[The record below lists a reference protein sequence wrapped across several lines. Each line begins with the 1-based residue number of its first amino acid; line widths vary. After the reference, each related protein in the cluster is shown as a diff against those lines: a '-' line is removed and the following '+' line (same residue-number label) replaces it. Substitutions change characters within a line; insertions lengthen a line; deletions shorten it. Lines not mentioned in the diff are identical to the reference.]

1 MEKDGFGTYTLVLK
15 SKEMTQTD
23 VNHFSSKYGSI
34 SKLHPTSQNK
44 YYISYSEKAV
54 AENAL
59 KILKMAGKNKR
70 VSNRREHVEKS
81 NSDIIQ

>member
-23 VNHFSSKYGSI
+23 VNHFCSKYGNI
-34 SKLHPTSQNK
+34 SKLHPTNQNRF
-44 YYISYSEKAV
+44 YISYSEKAV

-59 KILKMAGKNKR
+59 KILKNGRKK
-70 VSNRREHVEKS
+70 
-81 NSDIIQ
+81 

>member
-23 VNHFSSKYGSI
+23 VNHFCSKYGNI
-34 SKLHPTSQNK
+34 SKLHPTSQNR
-44 YYISYSEKAV
+44 YYISNSEKAV

-59 KILKMAGKNKR
+59 KILKNGRKK
-70 VSNRREHVEKS
+70 
-81 NSDIIQ
+81 

>member
-1 MEKDGFGTYTLVLK
+1 MEKDKYGTYTLVLK

-23 VNHFSSKYGSI
+23 VNHLCSKYGNI
-34 SKLHPTSQNK
+34 SKLHPTSQNR

-59 KILKMAGKNKR
+59 KILKNGRKK
-70 VSNRREHVEKS
+70 
-81 NSDIIQ
+81 

>member
-15 SKEMTQTD
+15 SKDMKEKD
-23 VNHFSSKYGSI
+23 VHQLCSKYGNI
-34 SKLHPTSQNK
+34 SKLHPTSQNR

-59 KILKMAGKNKR
+59 KILKNGRKK
-70 VSNRREHVEKS
+70 
-81 NSDIIQ
+81 